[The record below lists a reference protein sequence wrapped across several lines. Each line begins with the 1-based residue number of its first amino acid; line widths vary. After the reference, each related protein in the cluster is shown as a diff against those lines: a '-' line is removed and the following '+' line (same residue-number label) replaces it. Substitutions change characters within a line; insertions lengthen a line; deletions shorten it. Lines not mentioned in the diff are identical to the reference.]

1 MTEMNL
7 PESVKLVLEALYH
20 NGFSAY
26 VVGGCVRDA
35 ILGKEPKD
43 YDVTTSAL
51 PEQVMEVFRGYEV
64 IPTGLQHGT
73 VTIMVHNQ
81 PIEVTTYRI
90 DGEYSDGRRPD
101 SVTFALSVEDDL
113 MRRDFTMNAIAYN
126 PWQGIVDPY
135 NGIEDINNNM
145 IRCMGKPQNRFNED
159 GLRIL
164 RAIRFSA
171 QLGFDIEEDTS
182 NAIHEMKNLLNNISK
197 ERIQSEL
204 VKILMSDRCGYLMF
218 ALYHDVFEMFL
229 SDVRI
234 NFSKRLTMSNINS
247 SNEDGN
253 DIISRLALL
262 FDGDDVNIAYKN
274 LRELKFSNE
283 ITAYSTQLVGYC
295 NEQLPFDKRDMKLL
309 MGKLNIQ
316 QIKRLLFIFKHKAL
330 RMGIDSNEFV
340 KVINAQNILN
350 EIIENNECYCLKQIA
365 INGDDLIAI
374 GFEQGREIGNVLN
387 MILEMV
393 VSEQIENDRQILID
407 TAKAIRYNV
416 LL

>member
-1 MTEMNL
+1 MEMNL

-51 PEQVMEVFRGYEV
+51 PEQVMKVFIGYEV

-101 SVTFALSVEDDL
+101 NVTFALSVEDDL

-126 PWQGIVDPY
+126 PWQGLIDVYGGVD
-135 NGIEDINNNM
+135 DINNG
-145 IRCMGKPQNRFNED
+145 IVRCMGNPRNRFNED

-171 QLGFDIEEDTS
+171 QLGFDIEADTS
-182 NAIHEMKNLLNNISK
+182 NAIHEMKHLLNNISK

-204 VKILMSDRCGYLMF
+204 VKILMSDRCGYSMF
-218 ALYHDVFEMFL
+218 ASYNDVFEMFIYDARINF
-229 SDVRI
+229 SKI
-234 NFSKRLTMSNINS
+234 NFSKRLTMSNVFS
-247 SNEDGN
+247 SNEDGD
-253 DIISRLALL
+253 DIIARLALL
-262 FDGDDVNIAYKN
+262 FDGDDPKTAYKN

-283 ITAYSTQLVGYC
+283 ITAYATQLVSYC
-295 NEQLPFDKRDMKLL
+295 NEQPPLNKRDMKLL

-316 QIKRLLFIFKHKAL
+316 QIKRLLFIFKNKAL
-330 RMGIDSNEFV
+330 RMGVDSDEFAEV
-340 KVINAQNILN
+340 LHSMNIFN
-350 EIIENNECYCLKQIA
+350 EIIENDECYSLKQLK

-374 GFEQGREIGNVLN
+374 GIQQGKEVGSMLNHVLN
-387 MILEMV
+387 EVINGE
-393 VSEQIENDRQILID
+393 IENDKD
-407 TAKAIRYNV
+407 K
-416 LL
+416 LLELVRLSK